1 MFSYFQKCVLW
12 IYPISLYVLC
22 ICNILLLNVSLFKRL
37 CKSNKQMMKMSNF
50 RRKNIWS
57 YILSF
62 WPSFV
67 HAMCNLIFCHHAI
80 SFFFYIEPNKRNKA
94 FRSGFFETS
103 VLCAKLFLAI
113 LWATL
118 DNKFYWQKSCFQ
130 VNWTS
135 NFIQHK

>member
-22 ICNILLLNVSLFKRL
+22 ICNILLLTVSPFKRL

-57 YILSF
+57 YVLSF
-62 WPSFV
+62 WSSFV

-103 VLCAKLFLAI
+103 VLCAKLSLAI
-113 LWATL
+113 LWAML
-118 DNKFYWQKSCFQ
+118 DDKFLLAKILFWNKLYER
-130 VNWTS
+130 
-135 NFIQHK
+135 